1 MIWIHS
7 KSIRTIEAKLQIY
20 KEYEYDLPHRYNIL
34 LHHDLEDVDSIC
46 KASGTLKFEA
56 LCRDILSLERNIP
69 LRSPEF
75 ETILQATFQ
84 EILSCEKIREI
95 CYHVNIEGVGTIQSP
110 EYRCHWNFTV
120 RRIKKEL
127 VRETLKEIGQLLGSK
142 IALAISKH
150 IETYLQRNLVTEF
163 LDLEAQIT
171 DEVHTVVQALII
183 RFIRIFFDKLG
194 EIFVEVLTYIATFI
208 LSVDVNSATWRKKV
222 ADEIHGK
229 IDQNTDSIARNI
241 LDLVIKMCT
250 ETKGDLKDVLEQ
262 IRRLS
267 KKLSLPNQSEC
278 KCNICEDF
286 L

>member
-7 KSIRTIEAKLQIY
+7 KSIRTIEAKLQVY
-20 KEYEYDLPHRYNIL
+20 KEYGYGFLERYNIL
-34 LHHDLEDVDSIC
+34 LHHDMEDADSIC
-46 KASGTLKFEA
+46 KASGTLKIEA
-56 LCRDILSLERNIP
+56 LCRDILSIERNIT
-69 LRSPEF
+69 LSSPEF
-75 ETILQATFQ
+75 KTILQATLQ

-95 CYHVNIEGVGTIQSP
+95 CYHVNIEGVGTIQSS
-110 EYRCHWNFTV
+110 EYRCHLNSHV
-120 RRIKKEL
+120 RYIKKEL
-127 VRETLKEIGQLLGSK
+127 VRETLEEIGKLLGSK

-150 IETYLQRNLVTEF
+150 IESYLQRNLVTEF
-163 LDLEAQIT
+163 LELEAQISE
-171 DEVHTVVQALII
+171 EVYTVVQALIF
-183 RFIRIFFDKLG
+183 RFIRIFFDILA
-194 EIFVEVLTYIATFI
+194 EIIVAVWNYIATFI
-208 LSVDVNSATWRKKV
+208 WSVDVNSATWRKKV
-222 ADEIHGK
+222 ADEIHVK
-229 IDQNTDSIARNI
+229 IDQNTDSITRNI

>member
-7 KSIRTIEAKLQIY
+7 KSIRTIEAKLQVY
-20 KEYEYDLPHRYNIL
+20 KEYGYGFLLRDNIL
-34 LHHDLEDVDSIC
+34 VHHDLEDTDSIC
-46 KASGTLKFEA
+46 KASGTLKIGA
-56 LCRDILSLERNIP
+56 LCSDILSLERNIP

-163 LDLEAQIT
+163 LDLEAQIL
-171 DEVHTVVQALII
+171 DEVYTVVQALII

-208 LSVDVNSATWRKKV
+208 LSVDVNSTAWRKKV

-229 IDQNTDSIARNI
+229 IDQNTDSITRNI

-250 ETKGDLKDVLEQ
+250 ETKGDLNDVLEQ

-267 KKLSLPNQSEC
+267 EKLSLPNQSEC
-278 KCNICEDF
+278 KCSIC
-286 L
+286 

>member
-1 MIWIHS
+1 M
-7 KSIRTIEAKLQIY
+7 
-20 KEYEYDLPHRYNIL
+20 

-69 LRSPEF
+69 LHSCEF
-75 ETILQATFQ
+75 ETILQVTFQ

-229 IDQNTDSIARNI
+229 IDQNTESITRNI

-267 KKLSLPNQSEC
+267 EKLSLPNQSEC

>member
-1 MIWIHS
+1 M
-7 KSIRTIEAKLQIY
+7 
-20 KEYEYDLPHRYNIL
+20 

-110 EYRCHWNFTV
+110 EYRCHWNLTV

-267 KKLSLPNQSEC
+267 EKLSLPNQSEC